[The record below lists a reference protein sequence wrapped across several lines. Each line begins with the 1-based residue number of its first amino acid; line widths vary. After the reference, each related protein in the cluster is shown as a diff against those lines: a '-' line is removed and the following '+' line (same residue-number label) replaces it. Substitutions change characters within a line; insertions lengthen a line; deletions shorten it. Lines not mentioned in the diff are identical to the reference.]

1 MHQEYHV
8 IVSLFRQMSRVVTM
22 KMIVL
27 FALGLSLATIG
38 LARADVEWCD
48 VEIDPDNP
56 ISTDPVTMIL
66 SGWWGNSCVPNNSAV
81 SVIGKD
87 IYFDVI
93 WDYPPFISCLTM
105 ITGWTLADLV
115 GPLPPG
121 TYTVYA
127 RVVGY
132 PLPDPPQVYEQVAD
146 FIVSDNQ
153 PPRILYVDA
162 NAPGAN
168 NGTSWENAYF
178 YLQDALMF
186 AVGGDEIR
194 VAQGVYK
201 PDDFVLSDRPSRGR
215 EETFQLVN
223 GLALKGGYAGVAT
236 PDPNARDTVLYETV
250 LSGDLDGND
259 APVIDPEELRNE
271 STRAENSF
279 HVVTADGTEIVPS
292 TVLDGFT
299 ITGGNANGAWE
310 EGNGD
315 GGGILCYQS
324 SPSIM
329 NCVIHGNSAGYLGHG
344 GGMINLS
351 GSPTLTNC
359 TFRGNLAD
367 RYGGGM
373 LNYLGSATLV
383 ECRFIG
389 NTTRSAGGGVLNWS
403 SEVSLTKCVLSG
415 NSASKDS
422 GGGMLSD
429 DSSVTLRNC
438 VFSGNWSRRNGG
450 GLYIYDKTAR
460 LSNCT
465 FSGNSAGGRGGG
477 IYNYSGYAELG
488 GCIVWGNLD
497 SEIDGSAVATYSD
510 IEGGLPGEGNMDT
523 DPCFAEAGY
532 WDTNGTPDDAN
543 DDFWVDGDYHL
554 KSQGGR
560 WDANE
565 GRWTIDEVT
574 SLCIDAGD
582 PMAPIMHEPF
592 PNGGIINMGAY
603 GGTAEASKS
612 YFGKPLCAVVIAG
625 DVNGDCIIDF
635 KDFMIMAPHW
645 CEDNGP

>member
-1 MHQEYHV
+1 MGTTT
-8 IVSLFRQMSRVVTM
+8 FSRR
-22 KMIVL
+22 L
-27 FALGLSLATIG
+27 WGLSVVVVVLTSSLTA
-38 LARADVEWCD
+38 
-48 VEIDPDNP
+48 
-56 ISTDPVTMIL
+56 
-66 SGWWGNSCVPNNSAV
+66 SG
-81 SVIGKD
+81 K
-87 IYFDVI
+87 
-93 WDYPPFISCLTM
+93 
-105 ITGWTLADLV
+105 
-115 GPLPPG
+115 
-121 TYTVYA
+121 
-127 RVVGY
+127 
-132 PLPDPPQVYEQVAD
+132 
-146 FIVSDNQ
+146 IV
-153 PPRILYVDA
+153 YVDDDA
-162 NAPGAN
+162 MGTND
-168 NGTSWENAYF
+168 GTSWENAYF

-194 VAQGVYK
+194 VAQGVYR
-201 PDDFVLSDRPSRGR
+201 PDDFVLSDRPGRGR

-223 GLALKGGYAGVAT
+223 GVTLKGGYAGFGE
-236 PDPNARDTVLYETV
+236 PDPNARDVALYETV

-259 APVIDPEELRNE
+259 AAAIDPEELTNE
-271 STRAENSF
+271 PTRGENSF
-279 HVVTADGTEIVPS
+279 HVVTADGTEIAPS

-310 EGNGD
+310 EGDGD

-324 SPSIM
+324 SPTIM
-329 NCVIHGNSAGYLGHG
+329 NCVIHRNSAGHLGHG

-389 NTTRSAGGGVLNWS
+389 NMTRSAGGGVFNWS
-403 SEVSLTKCVLSG
+403 SEVSLTKCVLTG
-415 NSASKDS
+415 NSASNDS

-438 VFSGNWSRRNGG
+438 MFSGNWSRRNGG
-450 GLYIYDKTAR
+450 GLYIYDKTTR

-465 FSGNSAGGRGGG
+465 FSENSAGGRGGG

-497 SEIDGSAVATYSD
+497 SEIDGSATATYSD

-554 KSQGGR
+554 KSQAGR
-560 WDANE
+560 YDPN
-565 GRWTIDEVT
+565 GRSWLVDEVT
-574 SLCIDAGD
+574 SPCIDAGD

-603 GGTAEASKS
+603 GGTEEASKS
-612 YFGKPLCAVVIAG
+612 YFGEAPCETVVAG
-625 DVNGDCIIDF
+625 DVNGDCLIDF
-635 KDFMIMAPHW
+635 RDFYLLALHW
-645 CEDNGP
+645 MEDHNL